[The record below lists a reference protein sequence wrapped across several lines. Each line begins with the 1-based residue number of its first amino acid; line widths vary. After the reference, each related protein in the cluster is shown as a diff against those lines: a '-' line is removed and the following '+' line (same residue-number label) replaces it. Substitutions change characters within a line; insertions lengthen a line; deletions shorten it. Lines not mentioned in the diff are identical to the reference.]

1 MTRYRQPPL
10 GNAGPAHG
18 TRYRQAG
25 TTTRRPSRPV
35 GPLVHAPRLARA
47 LPLLCAFVLASGL
60 WFAGY
65 DSAMGR
71 AVSCI
76 VSMVMMVALLVLLP
90 PPTSLPWR
98 RMIVPLCCAMA
109 ALAWLVAV
117 RLLFPAQVLAPDLFA
132 AGLLARIGALAV
144 LLSAVLISFQPGMA
158 RAVTVRFALLAG
170 FGFAVGIMLFIAER
184 AGASWDMSVIRSGR
198 LTGLVQNANVL
209 ATCAG
214 VVLLIT
220 LGRFLEDVFVDRGRR
235 PRHGSALV
243 HGGLVLLCAATILL
257 TGSRFVVVATCALAL
272 GLGYVATRRS
282 RIAVSART
290 GLGLLVALLVIVL
303 FSFADPFVER
313 LSGLDADSA
322 IRGEIW
328 SIYARVAF
336 DAPLLGHG
344 IGSFPTINGM
354 YAPSPERVGN
364 TLNANSPHNLALQ
377 LLLVGGWPYLLL
389 LGSAAVFIARAFIPG
404 RGGRSVKAGRT
415 AMIAAIALILAE
427 SMIDIALDVPA
438 VITIALFM
446 TGLLWGEAL
455 GPELSRRAA
464 GAPPR

>member
-10 GNAGPAHG
+10 GSARPADG
-18 TRYRQAG
+18 ARYRQGG
-25 TTTRRPSRPV
+25 TAARRPSRPV

-71 AVSCI
+71 AASCI
-76 VSMVMMVALLVLLP
+76 ASMVMMVALLLSLP
-90 PPTSLPWR
+90 PPTLLPWQ
-98 RMIVPLCCAMA
+98 RMMVPLCCAA
-109 ALAWLVAV
+109 GALVWLVVV
-117 RLLFPAQVLAPDLFA
+117 RLLFPAHVLAPDLFA
-132 AGLLARIGALAV
+132 AGLLARMGGLAI
-144 LLSAVLISFQPGMA
+144 LLSGVLISFQPGMA
-158 RAVTVRFALLAG
+158 RAVTIRFGLLAG
-170 FGFAVGIMLFIAER
+170 FGFAAGIALFIAETT
-184 AGASWDMSVIRSGR
+184 GASWDMSVTRSGR

-214 VVLLIT
+214 VVLLIA

-243 HGGLVLLCAATILL
+243 HGALVIVCAATILL

-282 RIAVSART
+282 RIAVSARM

-328 SIYARVAF
+328 SIYARVAL

-364 TLNANSPHNLALQ
+364 TLTANSPHNLALQ

-389 LGSAAVFIARAFIPG
+389 IGSAAVVIARDVVSG
-404 RGGRSVKAGRT
+404 RRGRSFKAGRT
-415 AMIAAIALILAE
+415 AMMAAIALILAE

-438 VITIALFM
+438 VITIALFV

-464 GAPPR
+464 GTPPR